1 MIAEDFDRRYVRQTM
16 LAQIGTEGQ
25 MKLLGSSALVVGLGG
40 LGSPV
45 ALYLTGAGVGHIGL
59 ADADRVAIHNLQRQI
74 LYDEASVGL
83 PKTEA
88 ARERLAGLSSGTR
101 FDLYP
106 EGLTD
111 SNARDIISQY
121 DLVVDCTDNFAT
133 RFLIDNT
140 CHELGKPWI
149 MGAISEFGGMV
160 TMIQPGKGNGLSGLF
175 GDSEELSA
183 RKPATG
189 GVIGATPG
197 VVGAIE
203 AAEAVKYLAGMDT
216 ALSGKLMTIDLLTMQ
231 TSIFEY

>member
-1 MIAEDFDRRYVRQTM
+1 MKKEDIDRRYVRQTM
-16 LAQIGTEGQ
+16 LTQIGTEGQ
-25 MKLLGSSALVVGLGG
+25 IRLLGSSALVVGLGG

-59 ADADRVAIHNLQRQI
+59 ADADRVALHNLQRQI

-83 PKTEA
+83 PKTDA

-106 EGLTD
+106 EGLTVN
-111 SNARDIISQY
+111 NARDIISQY

-133 RFLIDNT
+133 RFLIDDT
-140 CHELGKPWI
+140 CRELGKPWI

-160 TMIQPGKGNGLSGLF
+160 TMIQPGEGNGLAGLF
-175 GDSEELSA
+175 GDTDELSM
-183 RKPATG
+183 RKPAAG

-197 VVGAIE
+197 VVGAIQ
-203 AAEAVKYLAGMDT
+203 AAEAVKYLAGMDP
-216 ALSGKLMTIDLLTMQ
+216 ALSGKLMTIDLITMQ